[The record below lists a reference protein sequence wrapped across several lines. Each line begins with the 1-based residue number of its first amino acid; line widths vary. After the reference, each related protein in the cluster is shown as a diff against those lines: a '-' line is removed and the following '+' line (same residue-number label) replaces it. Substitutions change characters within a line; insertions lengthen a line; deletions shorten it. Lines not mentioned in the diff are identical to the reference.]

1 MVQIM
6 NNNIIHILTLVF
18 VLFFPCLP
26 TLLAFPW
33 IYVPSAE
40 MSSAGDSL
48 NPGDT
53 LNSSTYMVSAKGT
66 FALGFFQR
74 IESATQNSYLG
85 ISNIANQSSCFNLFV
100 WFGSRV
106 DPIVNNSG
114 MFTLDNKGTL
124 KVVHQGGDPI
134 LLFSPP

>member
-1 MVQIM
+1 MY
-6 NNNIIHILTLVF
+6 HLRR
-18 VLFFPCLP
+18 CLN
-26 TLLAFPW
+26 
-33 IYVPSAE
+33 
-40 MSSAGDSL
+40 AGDSL
-48 NPGDT
+48 NAGDM

-66 FALGFFQR
+66 SALGFFQW
-74 IESATQNSYLG
+74 IESATQNSYLA
-85 ISNIANQSSCFNLFV
+85 ISDIADQSSCFNLFV

-114 MFTLDNKGTL
+114 MLTLDNKGTL